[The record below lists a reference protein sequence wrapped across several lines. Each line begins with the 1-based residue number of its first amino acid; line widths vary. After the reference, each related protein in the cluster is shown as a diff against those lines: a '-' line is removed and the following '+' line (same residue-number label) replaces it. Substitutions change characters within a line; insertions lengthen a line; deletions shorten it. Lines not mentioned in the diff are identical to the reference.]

1 MPLQQPPPPKKQP
14 PPDLLSDPFD
24 ITLPGL
30 SPESQAPAPPIPP
43 NPEKEHLLYAISA
56 ALVQQAQQQMN
67 QNLSAIAP
75 LQAQQHAL
83 RTAQERLEAE
93 IRQLDQL
100 DQALASNEAILRRS
114 LQDCDRITAT
124 AKSKP
129 PPPIDEVLIAPT
141 MVANQL
147 WTLCAEEAACREA
160 MYVLQKAV
168 DRGRVNGHDFVRQM
182 RSLGRECF
190 LKMVLARKC
199 ARGMGLEVKG

>member
-1 MPLQQPPPPKKQP
+1 M
-14 PPDLLSDPFD
+14 
-24 ITLPGL
+24 
-30 SPESQAPAPPIPP
+30 PAPPIPP
-43 NPEKEHLLYAISA
+43 NPEKEHLLHALSET
-56 ALVQQAQQQMN
+56 LVQQAQRKVH
-67 QNLSAIAP
+67 QNLSAMAP

-83 RTAQERLEAE
+83 RAAQERLEAE
-93 IRQLDQL
+93 IRQVDQL
-100 DQALASNEAILRRS
+100 DKVLASNEAILRRS
-114 LQDCDRITAT
+114 IQDCDRTISN

-168 DRGRVNGHDFVRQM
+168 DRGRVGGNDFVRQM
-182 RSLGRECF
+182 RALGRECF

-199 ARGMGLEVKG
+199 ARGLGLETN